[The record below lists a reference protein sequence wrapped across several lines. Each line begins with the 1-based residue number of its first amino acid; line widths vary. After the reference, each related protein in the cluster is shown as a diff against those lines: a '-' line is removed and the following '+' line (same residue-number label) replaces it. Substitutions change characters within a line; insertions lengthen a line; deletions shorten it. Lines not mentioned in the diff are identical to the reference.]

1 MPLVGGRRY
10 FTSTAV
16 FLNEVLKLAI
26 CVSVALFEIAQH
38 MALSAPATSLFTTLF
53 AAVFTGDSWKLAIP
67 ATLYT
72 LQNSLQYLAVSHLEA
87 ATLQV
92 TYQFKILPTA
102 IFSVL
107 ILRRS
112 IAARQWAALGLL
124 MVGVV
129 IVQLPAA
136 QSSSGHSHWHLPRG
150 LTWLRNEVNTV
161 RNVHKRS
168 ATYEGIEEDFLL
180 EHPPRNELIGLL
192 EALGACTVS
201 ALGSVYFEKIVKDST
216 NNVGIWVRNVQLSV
230 YSLFPAFFIGVLFV
244 DGEDISKYGFFTGYN
259 WVVWNVITCQA
270 LGGIIVALCVYY
282 ADTVTKS
289 FATSISILLSL
300 CISMFFFEFILTINV
315 RILLKL
321 SVGIGDKLPFL
332 GDALLT
338 REQFIV
344 GTSIVLYA
352 TYLYNSEDQR
362 NRPPVIKLSE
372 NEKTLID
379 RSFAIKLPSTPLKE
393 TALSTSTPNS
403 PALHHMRTGSS
414 REYFGKKE

>member
-26 CVSVALFEIAQH
+26 CWTVALYEISQH
-38 MALSAPATSLFTTLF
+38 ISLSAPATSLFTNLF
-53 AAVFTGDSWKLAIP
+53 GEVFTGDSWKLAIP

-72 LQNSLQYLAVSHLEA
+72 LQNSLQYVAISHLEA

-102 IFSVL
+102 VFSVL
-107 ILRRS
+107 ILQRS
-112 IAARQWAALGLL
+112 LTARQWVALALL
-124 MVGVV
+124 MFGVAV
-129 IVQLPAA
+129 VQLPVA
-136 QSSSGHSHWHLPRG
+136 QPATGSFKDSHSHWHLPRALAWSG
-150 LTWLRNEVNTV
+150 GSARAG

-192 EALGACTVS
+192 AALGACTVS

-216 NNVGIWVRNVQLSV
+216 ANVGIWVRNVQLSV
-230 YSLFPAFFIGVLFV
+230 YSLFPAFFVGVMFV
-244 DGEDISKYGFFTGYN
+244 DGEAIAKHGFFTGYN
-259 WVVWNVITCQA
+259 WVVWSVITCQA

-300 CISMFFFEFILTINV
+300 CLSMFFFEFNLTVNV
-315 RILLKL
+315 SQLAR
-321 SVGIGDKLPFL
+321 SRSYTDVSD
-332 GDALLT
+332 
-338 REQFIV
+338 QFIV
-344 GTSIVLYA
+344 GTSIVLYS

-362 NRPPVIKLSE
+362 LRPPTIKLSE
-372 NEKTLID
+372 NEKTLLD
-379 RSFAIKLPSTPLKE
+379 RSFAIKLPATPVKE
-393 TALSTSTPNS
+393 LAVSTSTPNS
-403 PALHHMRTGSS
+403 PLLRHKRSGSV
-414 REYFGKKE
+414 REYFGAKKE